1 MESVLIFL
9 LLSAIAFFTY
19 NYFIY
24 PAAIIMVSKILKS
37 ENEIKNQDIVYPS
50 VSIIIA
56 AYNEEK
62 VILQKIKN
70 TLSLDYP
77 CDKLQV
83 IVVSDGSDDNTQEI
97 VNKFSSDEF
106 LSLHQKERN
115 GKSAALNRGVEVAS
129 GDILVFSD
137 ANNDF
142 CSDAIQQLIKHFDN
156 PETGAVSGAKHIYA
170 NDKRQA
176 ATGDGLYWRY
186 ESKIKQAESDLG
198 SITGAEGE
206 ILALRK
212 NLFKPIDRKKIND
225 DAAITFDVIKS
236 GYRVLYEKNAKAYE
250 EASKNLIE
258 DYNVKVRMTAG
269 GYQTVSYEKK
279 YLFPPLNWFSFTFIS
294 HKLLRW
300 LAPHFLLI
308 IFIVPAILIYRKEML
323 FLFLIQVIFYSISF
337 FGWLNRDKKLPG
349 FIYIPMYFTIMNIA
363 LFWGFIRYMKK
374 ETASIWTKAD
384 R

>member
-9 LLSAIAFFTY
+9 LLSAIVFFTY

-24 PAAIIMVSKILKS
+24 PATIIIAAKILKTG
-37 ENEIKNQDIVYPS
+37 NEVKSPDITCPS
-50 VSIIIA
+50 VSFIIA

-77 CDKLQV
+77 NDKLQV
-83 IVVSDGSDDNTQEI
+83 IIVSDGSDDNTEAI
-97 VNKFSSDEF
+97 VKKFSSSDF
-106 LSLHQKERN
+106 LSLHQNERN
-115 GKSAALNRGVEVAS
+115 GKSAALNRGVEVAT

-142 CSDAIQQLIKHFDN
+142 CNDAIQQLVKHFDN
-156 PETGAVSGAKHIYA
+156 PDIGAVSGAKHIYE

-176 ATGDGLYWRY
+176 ATGDGLYWKY

-212 NLFKPIDRKKIND
+212 KLFKPIDREKIND
-225 DAAITFDVIKS
+225 DAAITFDIIKS
-236 GYRVLYEKNAKAYE
+236 GYRVIYEKNAKAYE
-250 EASKNLIE
+250 EASKDLIE

-269 GYQTVSYEKK
+269 GYQTILYEKK
-279 YLFPPLNWFSFTFIS
+279 YLFPPLNWFAFTFIS

-300 LAPHFLLI
+300 LAPHFLLL
-308 IFIVPAILIYRKEML
+308 IFIIPVILIHRKEML
-323 FLFLIQVIFYSISF
+323 FLFLMQVVFYSVSF
-337 FGWLNRDKKLPG
+337 FGWLNRDKNLPG
-349 FIYIPMYFTIMNIA
+349 FIYIPMYFTIMNMA
-363 LFWGFIRYMKK
+363 LFWGFIRHMKK